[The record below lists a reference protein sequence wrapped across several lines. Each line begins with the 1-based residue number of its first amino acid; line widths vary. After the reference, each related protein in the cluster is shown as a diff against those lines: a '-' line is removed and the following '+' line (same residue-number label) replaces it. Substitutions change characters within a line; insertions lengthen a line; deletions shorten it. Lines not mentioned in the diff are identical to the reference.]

1 MRYELFLRRPAES
14 LDQGELAAVCEAA
27 AQEGGVVHVD
37 PYRDEEGALLGVD
50 LGINVDQP
58 AGAARLCRLALDVAG
73 THRLSLFDPQL
84 GQTITKGDEELVQQR
99 FDQGAAFDVAAPIA
113 TASSPSAGG
122 LSPSVKLWLALIG
135 VIALVLLVARGL
147 SC

>member
-1 MRYELFLRRPAES
+1 MRYELFLRRLSEP
-14 LDQGELAAVCEAA
+14 LDQGELDAVCEAA
-27 AQEGGVVHVD
+27 AQEGDEVHVD

-50 LGINVDQP
+50 LGIDVAAP
-58 AGAARLCRLALDVAG
+58 AGAARLCRLAFDVVG

-84 GQTITKGDEELVQQR
+84 GRTITKGDEELVQQR
-99 FDQGAAFDVAAPIA
+99 FDQSAAFDVAAPIA

-122 LSPSVKLWLALIG
+122 LSPGVKLWLAVTG
-135 VIALVLLVARGL
+135 VFVLVLLVGRWL